1 MRNERKKNWSK
12 FSMKKMTF
20 FFRFCVVDFVYFFFW
35 LEMIIPQQHR
45 YWFEYHSLSFSS
57 ILFIWTKTK
66 DQNQFKIQTNKNN
79 NQGVVWYVWNVIQK
93 KIATTTITTRNEM
106 KSHPSNPKYNH
117 HRHHCRWTIFF
128 DLDE

>member
-1 MRNERKKNWSK
+1 MRNKRKKNWSK
-12 FSMKKMTF
+12 FSMKKNDI
-20 FFRFCVVDFVYFFFW
+20 FFRFCVVDFVFFFW

-128 DLDE
+128 LI

>member
-1 MRNERKKNWSK
+1 MRNERKKIEANFRW
-12 FSMKKMTF
+12 KKMTF
-20 FFRFCVVDFVYFFFW
+20 FSFLCCWFFW

-57 ILFIWTKTK
+57 ILFMWTKTK

-79 NQGVVWYVWNVIQK
+79 CDEKKNNNQGVVWYVWDVIQK

-128 DLDE
+128 SI